1 MKRYLYLLLAAVVA
15 FTSCEKIFQTE
26 TTPDVVWYFSSVEVE
41 TTENSA
47 TVNAVKPY
55 ITIDGVKEE
64 GVDIYLKF
72 WEDGNEEGHIIINE
86 FEEMGDRV
94 IFTINDLAPATH
106 YLGGIVVSGEYGS
119 AMCDVF
125 PITTKEH
132 TPVAE
137 YSCEC
142 NVEAKGL
149 YATANLSHIAYMVDG
164 KEQDIH
170 ILKLEY
176 ALQNTQEWVG
186 YEFAGNTIKNGTLSQ
201 RIPFNEDEYLTENSD
216 YKLRVTLYPTNSDYE
231 PITCDEF
238 EFRTKS
244 AEVTANI
251 TTPIVN
257 ITDDKLNISIA
268 NATVLYDGINIPNG
282 EVAYE
287 FAYRKSGSSLWE
299 DLSPVELNGEGFS
312 GTYDITLFEEGA
324 TYEIIGRVTVNGTWV
339 FKTEAVST
347 TIPQS
352 ETPTPPA
359 PPVTGDADT
368 KAIAGEWHL
377 IEWRGTVPA
386 FDVYLSISE
395 DGVVTLWQRIE
406 SRLWETFYSTVSFD
420 GSIIAGKYTDG
431 VAWAASYSVTID
443 GDTMTWTNTA
453 DKTEVSIYTRCTLP
467 DFTNPD
473 IRTYA
478 AEGRRF
484 L

>member
-1 MKRYLYLLLAAVVA
+1 MKRYLYLLLAVVVA

-26 TTPDVVWYFSSVEVE
+26 TNPDVVWYFSSVEVE

-47 TVNAVKPY
+47 MVDAVKPY

-64 GVDIYLKF
+64 DVDIYLKF

-94 IFTINDLAPATH
+94 IFTINDLTPATH

-125 PITTKEH
+125 PVTTKEH
-132 TPVAE
+132 THVAE

-142 NVEAKGL
+142 IIEPMGVVA
-149 YATANLSHIAYMVDG
+149 
-164 KEQDIH
+164 
-170 ILKLEY
+170 Y
-176 ALQNTQEWVG
+176 ALLEGVSFTLDGVESPLAKVEFKYALSTSDNEWTTV
-186 YEFAGNTIKNGTLSQ
+186 EIKSEDAHKSFK
-201 RIPFNEDEYLTENSD
+201 IPAEGKPYLKEKSD
-216 YKLRVTLYPTNSDYE
+216 YNYSVTLYPEDTNYESYTIDGKFTTTEAKLTSDVE
-231 PITCDEF
+231 LPTITATEEAIHLSSKVPTLFVDGEVIPDYATIKYQFYYTDDNDHEGFIDAVCADGVMSATAELSMF
-238 EFRTKS
+238 QEGVTYNFRTCMD
-244 AEVTANI
+244 
-251 TTPIVN
+251 VN
-257 ITDDKLNISIA
+257 DMIL
-268 NATVLYDGINIPNG
+268 LL
-282 EVAYE
+282 
-287 FAYRKSGSSLWE
+287 SG
-299 DLSPVELNGEGFS
+299 DAP
-312 GTYDITLFEEGA
+312 Y
-324 TYEIIGRVTVNGTWV
+324 
-339 FKTEAVST
+339 
-347 TIPQS
+347 TIPVV

-478 AEGRRF
+478 AEDQRF